1 MPRPSVRLPKDVIA
15 IAKGLKAEGIKN
27 GMIRCPD
34 GTEVKWGEGGKGEAV
49 ATPLQ
54 EWKAKRNETS

>member
-1 MPRPSVRLPKDVIA
+1 MPRPSLRLPNDVIA

-34 GTEVKWGEGGKGEAV
+34 GTEVKWGDGNCSEAA

-54 EWKAKRNETS
+54 EWRAKRDAAS